1 MSYLVLVAILARAF
15 NRFFFFYSVLLCFEI
30 LTPNLAVSTA
40 INQLVSYA
48 QIPSWVIL
56 KRV

>member
-1 MSYLVLVAILARAF
+1 MSYLALVAILARAF
-15 NRFFFFYSVLLCFEI
+15 NRFFFYSVLLCFEI

>member
-15 NRFFFFYSVLLCFEI
+15 NRFFFYSVLLCFEI

-40 INQLVSYA
+40 INQLVIYA